1 MLANLDEESSLP
13 TLSGAH
19 RKPKA
24 EKDMRV
30 VVDELLK
37 SSFPTLAQPRKY
49 STFPNPRDPLHA
61 KSVTDVKNWII
72 NHVVKRKNTVQT
84 Q

>member
-1 MLANLDEESSLP
+1 M
-13 TLSGAH
+13 
-19 RKPKA
+19 
-24 EKDMRV
+24 

-37 SSFPTLAQPRKY
+37 SSLLTLAQPRKY

-61 KSVTDVKNWII
+61 KSVIDVKNWII

-84 Q
+84 QLMYG